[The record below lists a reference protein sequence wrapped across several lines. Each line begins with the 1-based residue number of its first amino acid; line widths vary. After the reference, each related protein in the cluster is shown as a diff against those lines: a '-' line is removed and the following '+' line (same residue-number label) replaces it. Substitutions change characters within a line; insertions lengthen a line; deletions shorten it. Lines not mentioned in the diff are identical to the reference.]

1 MLTAG
6 MGQVLQAMAQHKC
19 PNTGDRGYGRNLPE
33 AFQDVQQSEEV
44 GS

>member
-1 MLTAG
+1 MNCVQKAT
-6 MGQVLQAMAQHKC
+6 AQHKHS
-19 PNTGDRGYGRNLPE
+19 NAGDRGYGRNLPE